1 MRRLCLAVLM
11 LVVAAV
17 AAPQLSAQGQD
28 PVISSA
34 RQFSQ
39 QGNHDTAIAMLRS
52 ALTTRPNDAALK
64 AELVAVLGL
73 KEAVLRRQLDAL
85 SREIAALRGV
95 VSPSVATVAAG
106 CQGAQPVRVGGN
118 IAVPM
123 KLRDVKP
130 AYPDVAMAQKIEGVV
145 IVQALIGCDGKV
157 ADATILRG
165 VPELTDAALGA
176 VRQWEYRPT
185 LLNGAPV
192 PVLMTVTVTF
202 ALR

>member
-95 VSPSVATVAAG
+95 ASPSVATVAAG

-130 AYPDVAMAQKIEGVV
+130 AYPDAAMAQKIEGVV

-185 LLNGAPV
+185 LLSGAPV